1 MKLQPF
7 LNALCCFLLIY
18 VIGCVVLWAL
28 ARHLEIQHSA
38 LRIALLFTSICG
50 AAAMFVLA
58 AERLP
63 TDRDAVILSLATL
76 LPFWF
81 VLWAIQRISGLPF
94 HGGIVAMQ
102 SIAVLAFG
110 SLIYGYLFRRH
121 ASKFEKTA
129 AKADATSSVKPKDAL
144 IQSSTI
150 WAEPVEA
157 QSPRAMLIDKPV
169 LSDVEGLNAHGLVQT
184 FHDVPPVSPT
194 PQPVDPTT
202 EALLNAI
209 CERSKED
216 SFTAAKVGALEIYD
230 LVFRGLKDARGGVHV
245 ESLLCVL
252 GALAGYA
259 CQARVR
265 ALCASQGK
273 VETAEFVVVTGA
285 DGKIHY
291 FGDAL
296 NERLAE
302 HEHSLWRLAGGMAQH
317 CGATELPEVHETFS
331 YIASV
336 VGTSRFGLPRV
347 TEEHRPCS
355 TPLEF
360 VTTLWPA
367 LLPKVKLICP
377 DPELWPLLFG
387 LAVQKAMEDG
397 KLVIDPAMAMKLAME
412 AAIAMSKIDL
422 ENACA
427 AST

>member
-1 MKLQPF
+1 MKLQLY
-7 LNALCCFLLIY
+7 LNALSGFLSLCL
-18 VIGCVVLWAL
+18 IGCVVLWAL
-28 ARHLEIQHSA
+28 AKYLGIQHAA
-38 LRIALLFTSICG
+38 LRTALLFASIYG
-50 AAAMFVLA
+50 AATMFVLA
-58 AERLP
+58 AKRLP
-63 TDRDAVILSLATL
+63 TAREAAILSFSTL
-76 LPFWF
+76 LPLWF
-81 VLWAIQRISGLPF
+81 ALCAIQRVTSVPF
-94 HGGIVAMQ
+94 HDGIVALQ
-102 SIAVLAFG
+102 SITVLTFG
-110 SLIYGYLFRRH
+110 SLIYGYLIRRY
-121 ASKFEKTA
+121 
-129 AKADATSSVKPKDAL
+129 
-144 IQSSTI
+144 
-150 WAEPVEA
+150 
-157 QSPRAMLIDKPV
+157 SPRF
-169 LSDVEGLNAHGLVQT
+169 E
-184 FHDVPPVSPT
+184 PPEAAASATLDTSRIASIAPPT
-194 PQPVDPTT
+194 MQHPQQPVDPKT
-202 EALLNAI
+202 EALLHAVR
-209 CERSKED
+209 EQSAED
-216 SFTAAKVGALEIYD
+216 PYIAAKIGALEIYD

-336 VGTSRFGLPRV
+336 VGTPRFGLPRV

-387 LAVQKAMEDG
+387 LAVQKAMKDG
-397 KLVIDPAMAMKLAME
+397 KSVIDPAMAMKLTME